1 MKKLLVTL
9 ISICFLLPGI
19 CFSQID
25 RSASKVADRY
35 LNGIKLIDL
44 PEGKKML
51 YETEWEKPT
60 YNNYPVFTEASTL
73 FEGMFST
80 DIAGIQGYKRLI
92 ELKAVSKAGTPLMER
107 YILISYKDQK
117 SHNWKVFG
125 FSTATDVEYWVQA
138 TAKRLGDT
146 RILSDQLNYRLYGYH
161 LLLAGRI
168 NQAEEAFQ
176 KASQLNKQNPDPR
189 SQQSDFDV
197 FLRIIRWMTVNRNSY
212 LVNGIQSLKRENS
225 RT

>member
-1 MKKLLVTL
+1 MKKLLLTL

-19 CFSQID
+19 CFGQID
-25 RSASKVADRY
+25 PSASKVADRY
-35 LNGIKLIDL
+35 LNSIKLIDL

-51 YETEWEKPT
+51 SETEWEKPA

-107 YILISYKDQK
+107 YILILYKDKKYQI
-117 SHNWKVFG
+117 WKVFG
-125 FSTATDVEYWVQA
+125 FSTGTDVEYWVQA

-146 RILSDQLNYRLYGYH
+146 RFLSDQLNYRLYGYH
-161 LLLAGRI
+161 LLLAGKI
-168 NQAEEAFQ
+168 NQAKEAFQ
-176 KASQLNKQNPDPR
+176 KAAQLNKQNPDPR

-197 FLRIIRWMTVNRNSY
+197 FLEIISSIT
-212 LVNGIQSLKRENS
+212 GK
-225 RT
+225 